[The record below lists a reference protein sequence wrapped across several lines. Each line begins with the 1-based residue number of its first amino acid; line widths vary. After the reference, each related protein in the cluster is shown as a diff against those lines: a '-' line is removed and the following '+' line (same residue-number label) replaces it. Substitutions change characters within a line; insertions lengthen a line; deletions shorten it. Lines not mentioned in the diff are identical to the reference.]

1 MVFRLAILAAISL
14 ALIAPSGALASKAE
28 MWGLADQVAL
38 EMDPYYS
45 EAGSLY
51 MPPADQVH
59 ISSSMLAIHARAALS
74 GHQGPARNDQRVRM
88 LSKRMINWPIYISDY
103 NQGSGNHKHG
113 PGFTIGI
120 DKPGEQHVSFDMQIS
135 NALTLA
141 FKTGLL
147 SQETEGQIKERIP
160 QVARQD
166 VLSYPTVQL
175 NQVNWPIQV
184 WANAGQLGDD
194 PTEVNRQVRG
204 QMKQWVD
211 GMFSPMPGLE
221 IPNLS
226 RGMGLHYPVET
237 PDSKGN
243 LISTTEY
250 ANIIYA
256 GFDVYER
263 MIEAGMEPLSSEDEA
278 KMQAWAGRLIRG
290 DWTHGGW
297 PNWDSAHGFERWHL
311 SRYWPWA
318 TEGLATIASS
328 RRLAGEQDQQYA
340 AWLLERVF
348 ERYRWLKERG
358 PIEGTRYGLPT
369 NFGKETDGLITG
381 VRLAAIAARA
391 ASSETAEP
399 KQPPGYWWYDP
410 EMKRF
415 TVSSANYSAAV
426 MAPIPRPRYGGLELA
441 RLLDSQGRVLTTLGG
456 NRAQTGITI
465 QGGESSQ
472 AENGRQ
478 RGNYRGFRVRGDKR
492 LGSVSVSGTTRRGQI
507 EVSHRFTNKA
517 IKSSYRVYKGPA
529 VLKIPLWGRMA
540 KKNLSPAG
548 RQIKLQTENSE
559 GARMLIRV
567 SASRPLKAKLR
578 KIKAR
583 PESPATRT
591 QLLITLGSAGSLK
604 VETSPQS

>member
-1 MVFRLAILAAISL
+1 ML
-14 ALIAPSGALASKAE
+14 ALLAPGKALASKAD
-28 MWGLADQVAL
+28 MWQLADQVA
-38 EMDPYYS
+38 EEIDPYYS

-51 MPPADQVH
+51 MTPADQVH
-59 ISSSMLAIHARAALS
+59 ISSSMLSMHARAALS
-74 GHQGPARNDQRVRM
+74 GHQGPARNDHRVIM
-88 LSKRMINWPIYISDY
+88 LSKRMISWPIYISDY

-113 PGFTIGI
+113 PGFTIGV
-120 DKPGEQHVSFDMQIS
+120 DKPGEQHVSFDMQIA

-141 FKTGLL
+141 VKTGLL
-147 SQETEGQIKERIP
+147 PKETEDQIRDRIP

-166 VLSYPTVQL
+166 VFSYPTVQL

-184 WANAGQLGDD
+184 WADAGQLGDD
-194 PTEVNRQVRG
+194 RTEVNRQVRG

-211 GMFSPMPGLE
+211 GMFSPMPGME

-256 GFDVYER
+256 GFDVYDQ
-263 MIEAGMEPLSSEDEA
+263 MLKDGMEPLSPEDEV

-297 PNWDSAHGFERWHL
+297 PNWDTAHGFERWHL

-318 TEGLATIASS
+318 AEGLATIASS
-328 RRLAGEQDQQYA
+328 RRLAGERDQQYA

-348 ERYRWLKERG
+348 ERYRWLKAKG

-369 NFGKETDGLITG
+369 SFGKQSDGLITG
-381 VRLAAIAARA
+381 ARIGAIAARA
-391 ASSETAEP
+391 AVSDTAEP
-399 KQPPGYWWYDP
+399 KRPPGYWWYDP

-415 TVSSANYSAAV
+415 TVSSMSYSAAV
-426 MAPIPRPRYGGLELA
+426 MAPISRPNYGGLELA

-456 NRAQTGITI
+456 NQKQTGVSIR
-465 QGGESSQ
+465 GGESSQ

-478 RGNYRGFRVRGDKR
+478 RANYRGFRVQGAKR
-492 LGSVSVSGTTRRGQI
+492 LGSVSVSGSTRRGQI
-507 EVSHRFTNKA
+507 VVSHRFTNKT
-517 IKSSYRVYKGPA
+517 ITSRYQVSKGPA
-529 VLKIPLWGRMA
+529 TLKIPLWGTIT
-540 KKNLSPAG
+540 KKRLSSSG
-548 RQIKLQTENSE
+548 GQITLHTENSE
-559 GARMLIRV
+559 GGKLAIRV
-567 SASRPLKAKLR
+567 SASRPLKATMR
-578 KIKAR
+578 RIKAR
-583 PESPATRT
+583 PESPGSRT
-591 QLLITLGSAGSLK
+591 QLLVTVRSPGSLT
-604 VETSPQS
+604 VRTTPQS